1 MNRNIARPVV
11 KRHQL
16 LIPNAMQKKKQR
28 ANAASDK

>member
-16 LIPNAMQKKKQR
+16 LIPNAMQKKETEAKR
-28 ANAASDK
+28 GKR